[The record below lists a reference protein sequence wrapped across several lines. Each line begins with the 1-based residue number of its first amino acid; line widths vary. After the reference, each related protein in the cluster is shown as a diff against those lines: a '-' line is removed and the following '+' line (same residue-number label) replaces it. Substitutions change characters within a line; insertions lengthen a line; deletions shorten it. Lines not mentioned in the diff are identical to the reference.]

1 MRHLSSGP
9 ARLTRKRVVFF
20 FSIFLTACFLAPAFL
35 AGTAAAA
42 ATKMKHSAPDYFVP
56 EERIKMEAQV
66 TDPSGVK
73 VVRCY
78 FKAAGEADLVFVPMT
93 LAGKNMYTAV
103 LPAPSASTTQ
113 IDYLFLSV
121 NNNNEVVKSQNFAVM
136 KNAAKGVPDWQ
147 AVPKEGEIKVSME
160 LDNAP
165 KELRGFSDNVTI
177 DVVESSAR
185 FGVVAYL
192 YHELMDDGSHGGAS
206 QSGSGVAVGAEGG
219 VTASAAAATGATSA
233 GTITASTL
241 GWSTAAIVGL
251 GVGAAAVAGGTVA
264 VIENNNDDS
273 SSGGGGGGKIKCDEV
288 AQSGGDEAAT
298 YTVNLGQNSG
308 TFDFSYNHQWIPDRM
323 IVTYEGA
330 VLYDTGCVGTDDVVQ
345 TQEITY
351 SGNSEKVTVT
361 VEPNCDGTTTGT
373 WWTFTVGCPK

>member
-1 MRHLSSGP
+1 
-9 ARLTRKRVVFF
+9 
-20 FSIFLTACFLAPAFL
+20 
-35 AGTAAAA
+35 
-42 ATKMKHSAPDYFVP
+42 
-56 EERIKMEAQV
+56 
-66 TDPSGVK
+66 
-73 VVRCY
+73 
-78 FKAAGEADLVFVPMT
+78 MT

-113 IDYLFLSV
+113 INYLFLSV

-160 LDNAP
+160 LDKAP

-177 DVVESSAR
+177 DVVESTAR

-192 YHELMDDGSHGGAS
+192 YHELMDDGSHGGAG
-206 QSGSGVAVGAEGG
+206 QKGTWANVGAEGG
-219 VTASAAAATGATSA
+219 AAASGAAASGASSPAITSAAAATGATSA
-233 GTITASTL
+233 GVITASTL

-251 GVGAAAVAGGTVA
+251 GVGAAAVAGGTAA

-273 SSGGGGGGKIKCDEV
+273 SSGGGGGGGGGGKIQCDEV
-288 AQSGGDEAAT
+288 AQSGGDEGAT